1 MTLYDLLNEG
11 SAALLSRQGIP
22 TAKTMQSCF
31 SLRPFIWI
39 WSIF

>member
-11 SAALLSRQGIP
+11 SATLQQAGD
-22 TAKTMQSCF
+22 TVAKTMQSCF
-31 SLRPFIWI
+31 FLKPFIWI